1 VDSLNLVVEIAM
13 PLRIDRVDTEI
24 EILRKD
30 SGDGDHESAAGGVR
44 DGGISEALSTGR
56 GRIELREKLRPIV
69 MEILN
74 DELMRIKRKVGSP

>member
-1 VDSLNLVVEIAM
+1 M

-30 SGDGDHESAAGGVR
+30 AGGATGATEASADTSV
-44 DGGISEALSTGR
+44 GSEVLATVR
-56 GRIELREKLRPIV
+56 GRAALREKLRPIV

-74 DELMRIKRKVGSP
+74 DELTRIKRKVGSP

>member
-1 VDSLNLVVEIAM
+1 MESFM

-30 SGDGDHESAAGGVR
+30 SGAGGS
-44 DGGISEALSTGR
+44 DLSISPGTGGGSETLGAVR
-56 GRIELREKLRPIV
+56 GRAELREKLRPIV

-74 DELMRIKRKVGSP
+74 DELTRIKRKVGSP